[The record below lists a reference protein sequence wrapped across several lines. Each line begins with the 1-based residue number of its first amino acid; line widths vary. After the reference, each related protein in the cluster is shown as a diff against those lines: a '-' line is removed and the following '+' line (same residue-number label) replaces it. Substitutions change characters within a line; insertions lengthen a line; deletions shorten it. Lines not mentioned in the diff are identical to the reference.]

1 MQRVGLTQALG
12 LMNKLFAF
20 VISIGAAA
28 LPAAFSFA
36 IYQSVTNSTDYFPS
50 AFFLAGIFA
59 SAHAFLLGTPA
70 VLGLMHFRL
79 YRPTTLVMVGAII
92 GVLPLTVF
100 SAINPPN
107 YWQDPVFL
115 FSSFALLG
123 AAGALVFYI
132 IHRAISPNN
141 SFKPTPLRGA
151 A

>member
-1 MQRVGLTQALG
+1 
-12 LMNKLFAF
+12 MNRLIAII
-20 VISIGAAA
+20 ISIGAAA

-36 IYQSVTNSTDYFPS
+36 IYESAKNSTDYFPG

-59 SAHAFLLGTPA
+59 SAHALLLGVPA
-70 VLGLMHFRL
+70 VFALMRLRL
-79 YRPTTLVMVGAII
+79 YRPTTMAVAGAII

-100 SAINPPN
+100 TVLSPPN

-115 FSSFALLG
+115 FTSFALLG

-132 IHRAISPNN
+132 IHRAMSPNK